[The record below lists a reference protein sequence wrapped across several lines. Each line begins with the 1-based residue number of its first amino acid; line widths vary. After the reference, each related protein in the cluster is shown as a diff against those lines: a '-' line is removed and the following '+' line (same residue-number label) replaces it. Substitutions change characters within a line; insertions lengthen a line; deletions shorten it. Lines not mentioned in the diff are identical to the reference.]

1 MRRWLRPPTLFG
13 AVIGFVL
20 LGSFMQQDGIL
31 GRHGPGVF
39 VLGGLFGA
47 MIGAE
52 IADSNATDRRLAL
65 VAGLAAW
72 LAIFLIYAGLGV
84 DVIPAMV
91 QAILSGF
98 IVADAGRHFRA
109 ARRRLIRF
117 ASFGGLFGLLMALC
131 AGGTRVGGVE
141 IEDRFTAVVL
151 SITFCAI
158 WGLFFGT
165 TSITPNHKDKVS
177 PHPPDQGGSSS

>member
-1 MRRWLRPPTLFG
+1 MRRWLRPPTLIG
-13 AVIGFVL
+13 AIIGFIL
-20 LGSFMQQDGIL
+20 LGTFMQQDGIL

-52 IADSNATDRRLAL
+52 IADSDATDRRLAL

-72 LAIFLIYAGLGV
+72 LAIFLIFAGLGV
-84 DVIPAMV
+84 NVILAMI

-98 IVADAGRHFRA
+98 IVADAGRHFRT
-109 ARRRLIRF
+109 ARRQLIRY
-117 ASFGGLFGLLMALC
+117 ASIGGLFGLLVALC
-131 AGGTRVGGVE
+131 AGGIHVGSVE

-158 WGLFFGT
+158 WGLFSGT
-165 TSITPNHKDKVS
+165 PSITPNHKDKVS
-177 PHPPDQGGSSS
+177 PPPS